1 MQKSELARL
10 AWPSNRIGEAIAFVA
25 REHGL
30 GGGEKETCVAF
41 GDVEAVAET
50 AGVEAEK
57 IRMLYRDVD
66 AVLSTAAP
74 ALIRIDEGFLVLL
87 RNRGQASVFVAPD
100 LSEIRIERSRVSSV
114 FREAVETSRSGALD
128 RLLATVSSGR
138 DALRR
143 RMIAERFGEEQIGE
157 CWLIR
162 RSLRQSFWRHLVDG
176 GVRAYVFAL
185 TATHVARYVIFVLAW
200 AVIGRAALEGKPDGA
215 WLVAWMLLLLLL
227 VPIHYIASS
236 LQGLVALSCGFVLR
250 QRLLYG
256 SLRLDP
262 EQLRTDGAGRHL
274 ARVFECDAVEV
285 LSRSGGFL
293 AFFALIE
300 LAIAGVVLAAGA
312 GGLLHVVLL
321 IGWTLVITVMTIAF
335 HRLYNGWS
343 SERLSLTGEL
353 VERMVGHRTRLVQ
366 EPRSSWHD
374 DEDRLLE
381 NYAGASIR
389 LDRSLT
395 WITAAIPRGWIVLAL
410 LGLAPSILNGQQSPA
425 ALAISL
431 GGTVLALQAMKRLAT
446 GLPDVIGA
454 VVAWK
459 KVAPLSLAASQPRD
473 RYSAIAS
480 RATAG
485 DATVF
490 DAKGIVFRYGNRA
503 EPVLR
508 GCSFHV
514 RTGERVVLEGSSG
527 SGKSTLASI
536 LSGARLPD
544 TGLLLLDGF
553 DRASLGSD
561 GWRRRVVLA
570 PQFHENHVLS
580 ESFAFNLLMGR
591 NWPPLPED
599 WREAEELCEELGLG
613 ELLAQMPAGLSQMVG
628 ETGWRLS
635 HGEQSRLF
643 IARALLQNSEL
654 VVLDESFAALDPE
667 TLQRAIDCVVRRAP
681 ALVVIAH
688 P

>member
-1 MQKSELARL
+1 MHRSELMRL
-10 AWPSNRIGEAIAFVA
+10 AWPASRLSEAIALVA

-30 GGGEKETCVAF
+30 GGGEQETCAAS
-41 GDVEAVAET
+41 GDVEALAEN

-57 IRMLYRDVD
+57 VRMLYRDVD
-66 AVLSTAAP
+66 AVLATSAP
-74 ALIRIDEGFLVLL
+74 ALIRMDDGFLVLL
-87 RNRGQASVFVAPD
+87 RNRGRKSVFVGPD
-100 LSEIRIERSRVSSV
+100 LSEVRVERSRLSSI
-114 FREAVETSRSGALD
+114 FREVVETSRSGALD

-143 RMIAERFGEEQIGE
+143 RMIGERFGEEEVGE

-162 RSLRQSFWRHLVDG
+162 RSLRESFWRHLADG
-176 GVRAYVFAL
+176 GVCAYAIAL
-185 TATHVARYVIFVLAW
+185 TATHVARYVVFVLAW
-200 AVIGRAALEGKPDGA
+200 AVIGRAALEGKPEAA
-215 WLVAWMLLLLLL
+215 WLIAWMLLLLLL
-227 VPIHYIASS
+227 VPIHHVATS

-262 EQLRTDGAGRHL
+262 EQLRMDGAGRHL
-274 ARVFECDAVEV
+274 ARVFEGDAVEV

-293 AFFALIE
+293 ALFALIE
-300 LAIAGVVLAAGA
+300 LAIAGVVLASGA
-312 GGLLHVVLL
+312 GGMFHVALL
-321 IGWTLVITVMTIAF
+321 IGWILFIAVMTIAF
-335 HRLYNGWS
+335 HRRYDGWS

-374 DEDRLLE
+374 DEDRRLE
-381 NYAGASIR
+381 SYVGSSLR

-410 LGLAPSILNGQQSPA
+410 LGLSPSILNGQQTAA

-431 GGTVLALQAMKRLAT
+431 GGILLALQAMKRLAT

-454 VVAWK
+454 VAAWK

-473 RYSAIAS
+473 QHSVIAS
-480 RATAG
+480 RTAAEDG
-485 DATVF
+485 TVF
-490 DAKGIVFRYGNRA
+490 DAKGIVFRYDNRA

-508 GCSFHV
+508 GCSFRV
-514 RTGERVVLEGSSG
+514 RTGERIVLEGSSG

-553 DRASLGSD
+553 DRATLGPD

-591 NWPPLPED
+591 NWPPQPED

-613 ELLAQMPAGLSQMVG
+613 DLLAQMPAGLSQMVG

-643 IARALLQNSEL
+643 IARALLQNSDL

-681 ALVVIAH
+681 ALVVVAH

>member
-1 MQKSELARL
+1 MRRSELTL
-10 AWPSNRIGEAIAFVA
+10 LMWPSNRLGEAIAFVA
-25 REHGL
+25 RAHGL
-30 GGGEKETCVAF
+30 ADREAESSVASV
-41 GDVEAVAET
+41 DIEAVAES

-57 IRMLYRDVD
+57 VRMLYRDVD
-66 AVLSTAAP
+66 AVLAASAP
-74 ALIRIDEGFLVLL
+74 ALIRVEDGFLVLL
-87 RNRGQASVFVAPD
+87 RNCGRTSVFVSAD
-100 LSEIRIERSRVSSV
+100 LSEVRIERSVVSSL
-114 FREAVETSRSGALD
+114 FREAVETSRSAALD
-128 RLLATVSSGR
+128 RLLETVQSGR
-138 DALRR
+138 EELRR
-143 RMIAERFGEEQIGE
+143 RLIAERFGEEEVGE

-162 RSLRQSFWRHLVDG
+162 RSLRASFWRHLADS
-176 GVRAYVFAL
+176 AAMTYAFAL

-227 VPIHYIASS
+227 IPIHYVAST
-236 LQGLVALSCGFVLR
+236 LQGLVALACGFVLR

-274 ARVFECDAVEV
+274 ARVFEGDAVEV
-285 LSRSGGFL
+285 LGRSGGFL

-300 LAIAGVVLAAGA
+300 LTIAAFVLAGGA
-312 GGLLHVVLL
+312 GGILHVVLL
-321 IGWTLVITVMTIAF
+321 AGWILVITVMTIAF
-335 HRLYNGWS
+335 HRRYDNWS
-343 SERLSLTGEL
+343 SQRLSLTGDL

-366 EPRSSWHD
+366 EPPELWHD
-374 DEDRLLE
+374 DEDRQLE
-381 NYAGASIR
+381 GYIDSSLR
-389 LDRSLT
+389 LDRSLP
-395 WITAAIPRGWIVLAL
+395 WITAVIPRGWIALAL
-410 LGLAPSILNGQQSPA
+410 LGLAPSILNGQKTPA

-431 GGTVLALQAMKRLAT
+431 GGIVLAQQAMKRLAT

-454 VVAWK
+454 LSAWK
-459 KVAPLSLAASQPRD
+459 KVAPLSRAASQPRD
-473 RYSAIAS
+473 RHAVIAS
-480 RATAG
+480 RAG
-485 DATVF
+485 EGTVV
-490 DAKGIVFRYGNRA
+490 DAKGIGFRYGNRA

-508 GCSFHV
+508 GCSFSV
-514 RTGERVVLEGSSG
+514 RTGERIVLEGSSG

-544 TGLLLLDGF
+544 AGLLLLDGF
-553 DRASLGSD
+553 DHASLGSA
-561 GWRRRVVLA
+561 GWRRRAVLA

-591 NWPPLPED
+591 SWPPQPED
-599 WREAEELCEELGLG
+599 WRDAEELCEELGLG
-613 ELLAQMPAGLSQMVG
+613 DLLAQMPAGLSQMVG

-643 IARALLQNSEL
+643 IARALLQNAEL
-654 VVLDESFAALDPE
+654 VVLDESFAALDPA